1 VNRLWSELVGEGFYE
16 PVDDMGPDR
25 TCHAPKTLD
34 QLSAAFNA
42 SGHDLKWLFTTIT
55 ATEAYQRNSQ
65 GRRSP
70 DQVPFAANVPQ
81 RLRADQVTAN
91 VTAVLGGPTSS
102 FGRGR
107 GGPGGGFGALGGF
120 RNPLAAAFGYD
131 PSTPRDEVAG
141 SIPQALA
148 MMNSPQVNQGI
159 NARGRTSLARLV
171 STIKDDREL
180 ITEIYLKTLAREPS
194 ESEITT
200 CLLYLEEV
208 GDRSDAIEDIQW
220 ALVNS
225 TEFLHRK

>member
-1 VNRLWSELVGEGFYE
+1 
-16 PVDDMGPDR
+16 
-25 TCHAPKTLD
+25 
-34 QLSAAFNA
+34 
-42 SGHDLKWLFTTIT
+42 
-55 ATEAYQRNSQ
+55 
-65 GRRSP
+65 
-70 DQVPFAANVPQ
+70 
-81 RLRADQVTAN
+81 
-91 VTAVLGGPTSS
+91 
-102 FGRGR
+102 
-107 GGPGGGFGALGGF
+107 LGGF